1 MSLVQFL
8 IQLGPEITADA
19 DVVRAILERFDIAE
33 ANPPRDSQVI
43 DIIGTLGR
51 LAAEGAALCDIGAL
65 VRALSSFVRYSST
78 IASLPIHVSQ
88 ARPT

>member
-1 MSLVQFL
+1 M
-8 IQLGPEITADA
+8 IQLGSEITADA
-19 DVVRAILERFDIAE
+19 DVVRAILERFDITE

-51 LAAEGAALCDIGAL
+51 LAAEGAVLCDIGAL

-78 IASLPIHVSQ
+78 TSLLLVHVSQ